1 MSRVLVEKE
10 GNMQEEMSNVSSETE
25 TLRSKTGD
33 QNKKQKQLRKTISE
47 IEDH

>member
-10 GNMQEEMSNVSSETE
+10 GNMQEEMSNVSSEME
-25 TLRSKTGD
+25 TLRSKTDD